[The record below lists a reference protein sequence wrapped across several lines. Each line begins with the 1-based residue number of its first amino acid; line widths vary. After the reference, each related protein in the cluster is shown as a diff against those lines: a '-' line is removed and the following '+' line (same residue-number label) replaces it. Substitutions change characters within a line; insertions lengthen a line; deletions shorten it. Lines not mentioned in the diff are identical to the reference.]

1 MRITVLKR
9 GGLSVFGGTYDAQT
23 NRAKTDTDQLQS
35 VEIIFPET
43 ITALAL
49 TENGIDAG
57 TVTIA
62 SPKATFTISGSG
74 SLECIATMGAERP
87 KVVIQAETNGSSD
100 YGTA

>member
-9 GGLSVFGGTYDAQT
+9 GGLSVYGGTYDAQT
-23 NRAKTDTDQLQS
+23 NRAKTDTDQQQT
-35 VEIIFPET
+35 VELIFPET

-57 TVTIA
+57 SVTIS

-74 SLECIATMGAERP
+74 SLECIATMGSERP
-87 KVVIQAETNGSSD
+87 KVVIEAETNRADG

>member
-9 GGLSVFGGTYDAQT
+9 GGLSVFGGTYDP
-23 NRAKTDTDQLQS
+23 RANVARTDTDQQQT
-35 VEIIFPET
+35 VEIVFPDS

-57 TVTIA
+57 TVTI
-62 SPKATFTISGSG
+62 STTKATFTISGSG
-74 SLECIATMGAERP
+74 SLECIATMGSERP
-87 KVVIQAETNGSSD
+87 KVVIQAETQGSAD